1 MRHATPLFSSVFP
14 LGNLA
19 CLARKTMILLVF
31 FFALPTLFLVMP
43 LPALLPPAHAGQQGQ
58 PSQTT
63 QKNAQAPESLSKSG
77 DSSAAPAA
85 SSAPSLCA
93 KADRRCLLD
102 RLESLTATIPEEN
115 WRDRTWRELAKT
127 LAFDGQATRAVAI
140 IGKIKNPDTQA
151 MTIRGIGMATAERKA
166 QPDERRKIFAA
177 LRAEAEKITHKPS
190 HAIALTYI
198 AMGQAFAGD
207 DEAARKTASQMQDP
221 ALRHKAFGETAEIEA
236 ERGDIAQMKQS
247 LAAID
252 NDAYREKSSL
262 TLVKI
267 LARARLFDDAQAL
280 AQTIAN
286 PTLQTEGIQFILDR
300 QIPREAVKENMVHQA
315 EEPAP

>member
-1 MRHATPLFSSVFP
+1 
-14 LGNLA
+14 
-19 CLARKTMILLVF
+19 MILLAF
-31 FFALPTLFLVMP
+31 FFALPGFFLLTP
-43 LPALLPPAHAGQQGQ
+43 LLAPLPPAHAGQQAQ
-58 PSQTT
+58 PPQTAQENT
-63 QKNAQAPESLSKSG
+63 QAPAPAPKSA
-77 DSSAAPAA
+77 DSSTAPAAASAVSSAAA
-85 SSAPSLCA
+85 APSPCA
-93 KADRRCLLD
+93 KADRACLVN
-102 RLESLTATIPEEN
+102 RLEALTATIPDDN

-127 LAFDGQATRAVAI
+127 LAFDGQATRAISI

-166 QPDERRKIFAA
+166 PPDERGKIFAA

-207 DEAARKTASQMQDP
+207 DEAARETASQMQDS

-236 ERGDIAQMKQS
+236 ERGDIAQMKRS

-252 NDAYREKSSL
+252 NDAYRAKSSL

-267 LARARLFDDAQAL
+267 LARARLFDDAMAL
-280 AQTIAN
+280 VQTIEN